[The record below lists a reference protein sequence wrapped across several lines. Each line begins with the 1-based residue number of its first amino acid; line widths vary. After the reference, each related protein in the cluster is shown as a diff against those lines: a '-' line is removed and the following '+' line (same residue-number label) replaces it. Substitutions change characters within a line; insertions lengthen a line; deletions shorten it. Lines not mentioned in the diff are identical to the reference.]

1 MTDDLTSYACTIASN
16 DGTTLEAVIDR
27 GAPDATIGAVA
38 AIAHP
43 HPQYGGD
50 LHNNVVG
57 ALQRGLAA
65 AGAATVRFNFRGV
78 GASGGSHSGGA
89 HERDDYLAAL
99 DAAAA
104 LDATAPLY
112 ACGYSFGADVAL
124 TCAAPRLAAWI
135 VVAPPLRLFTDDLY
149 VAATD
154 ARPKHIIAG
163 VHDQHAS
170 PAMVRAATAG
180 WRNVVVHHVEM
191 ADHFFA
197 GATPRVT
204 EIVTAIVVDPIV
216 ITDGS

>member
-1 MTDDLTSYACTIASN
+1 MSDDLTSRAFTIASD

-27 GAPDATIGAVA
+27 GAPDLTVGAVA

-65 AGAATVRFNFRGV
+65 AGAITVRFNFRGV
-78 GASGGSHSGGA
+78 GASGGTHSGGA
-89 HERDDYLAAL
+89 REREDYLAAL

-124 TCAAPRLAAWI
+124 TCAVPRVAAWI
-135 VVAPPLRLFTDDLY
+135 VVAPPLRLFADEQY

-170 PAMVRAATAG
+170 ADMVRAATAG
-180 WRNVVVHHVEM
+180 WRNVVVHPVEM

-197 GATPRVT
+197 GTTARVS
-204 EIVTAIVVDPIV
+204 EIVTGIVVDAR
-216 ITDGS
+216 